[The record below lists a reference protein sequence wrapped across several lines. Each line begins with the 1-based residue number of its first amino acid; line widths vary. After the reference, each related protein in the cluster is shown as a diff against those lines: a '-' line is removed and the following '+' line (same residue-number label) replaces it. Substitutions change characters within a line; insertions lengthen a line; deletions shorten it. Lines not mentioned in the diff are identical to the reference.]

1 MKASPPP
8 LRSCDHDWAVDVT
21 AIPITRPVLGDAELA
36 AVAAVLDS
44 GFLVQGARVAEF
56 EQLVAAE
63 TGTAHA
69 VAVSNC
75 TTALRVSLLAL
86 GIRPGDRVVVA
97 PYSWVATA
105 NVIELCG
112 ATPVFVDIDPATF
125 NMDAALLGDRLAA
138 LKSAGELGT
147 VRAVMPVHTFG
158 NPAGIAEIVDVAT
171 TFGIPVV
178 EDAACALGASD
189 AGSLGAIGC
198 FSFHPRKIVTT
209 GEGGMIVTDNDDIA
223 EFARTFRN
231 HGQQMVDGSVEFV
244 MAGDNL
250 RMTDIQGAIGVA
262 QMARL
267 HDLVAAR
274 SQLATRYDKLLASL
288 QFVPQ
293 RRSPDAAVQSYVAL
307 CPPDLAALA
316 VITGLRARGVEAT
329 VGTNAIP
336 FTHYYAAHYGITEPA
351 LPNTADVARRAVTLP
366 LYPQMTEAEQDTV
379 VRTLEDVVHGLP
391 R

>member
-1 MKASPPP
+1 MTS
-8 LRSCDHDWAVDVT
+8 
-21 AIPITRPVLGDAELA
+21 IPITRPVLGDAELA

-44 GFLVQGARVAEF
+44 GYLVQGARVAEF
-56 EQLVAAE
+56 ERLVAAE
-63 TGTAHA
+63 VGTAHA

-86 GIRPGDRVVVA
+86 GIRPGDRVIVA

-125 NMDAALLGDRLAA
+125 NMDAALLGDRLAGLQA
-138 LKSAGELGT
+138 AGDIGA
-147 VRAVMPVHTFG
+147 VRAIMPVHTFG
-158 NPAGIAEIVDVAT
+158 NPAGISDLIDVAAP
-171 TFGIPVV
+171 FAIPVV
-178 EDAACALGASD
+178 EDAACALGAGD
-189 AGSLGAIGC
+189 AGSLGTIGC
-198 FSFHPRKIVTT
+198 FSFHPRKIITT
-209 GEGGMIVTDNDDIA
+209 GEGGMIVTDDGDIA

-231 HGQQMVDGSVEFV
+231 HGQQMVEGSVEFV

-274 SQLATRYDKLLASL
+274 SRLASRYDKLLASL

-293 RRSPDAAVQSYVAL
+293 RRSADAAVQSYVAL
-307 CPPDLAALA
+307 CPPDLAASV
-316 VITGLRARGVEAT
+316 VIAELRARGVEAT

-336 FTHYYAAHYGITEPA
+336 FTHYYAARYGISETD
-351 LPNTADVARRAVTLP
+351 LPQTAVVARRAVTLP
-366 LYPQMTEAEQDTV
+366 LYPQMTEVEQDTV
-379 VRTLEDVVHGLP
+379 VRALEDVVHGL
-391 R
+391 RR

>member
-1 MKASPPP
+1 
-8 LRSCDHDWAVDVT
+8 VT

-56 EQLVAAE
+56 EQLVAAGV
-63 TGTAHA
+63 GTAHA

-75 TTALRVSLLAL
+75 TTALRISLLAL

-138 LKSAGELGT
+138 LQAAGDIGT
-147 VRAVMPVHTFG
+147 VRAIMPVHTFG
-158 NPAGIAEIVDVAT
+158 NPVGISDLIDVAT

-178 EDAACALGASD
+178 EDAACALGAGD
-189 AGSLGAIGC
+189 AGSLGTVGC
-198 FSFHPRKIVTT
+198 FSFHPRKIITT
-209 GEGGMIVTDNDDIA
+209 GEGGMIVTNNDDLA

-250 RMTDIQGAIGVA
+250 RMTDIQGALGVA

-267 HDLVAAR
+267 HDLVTAR
-274 SQLATRYDKLLASL
+274 SRLAARYDKLLGSL

-293 RRSPDAAVQSYVAL
+293 RRSAGAAVQSYVAL
-307 CPPDLAALA
+307 CPPDLAAA
-316 VITGLRARGVEAT
+316 SVIAELRSRGVEAT

-336 FTHYYAAHYGITEPA
+336 FTRYYAQRYGITEDD
-351 LPNTADVARRAVTLP
+351 LPNTAAVASRAITLP

-379 VRTLEDVVHGLP
+379 VGTLKEVVHGL
-391 R
+391 RR